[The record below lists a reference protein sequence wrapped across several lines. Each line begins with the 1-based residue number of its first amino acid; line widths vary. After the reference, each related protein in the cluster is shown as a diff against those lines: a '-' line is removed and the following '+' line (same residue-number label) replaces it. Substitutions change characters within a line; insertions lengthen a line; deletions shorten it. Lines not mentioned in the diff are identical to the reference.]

1 MATRSERYRTK
12 YFKSRGEAFAEYML
26 LADKLEEREE
36 LKYKAQLKVYDGA
49 MRAYAKELDRL
60 KKLRDGLSTKQ
71 IQANEA
77 YSKYIANQENAGA
90 RLEFTSSEAF
100 RRLQYSANASMA
112 RAMMFAGLKGT
123 SNARNIDPTIG
134 DIGKKAGTDGG
145 TPAETAVLYNNAYAG
160 AVAAPKDKD
169 NADIGFAIAMDR
181 HLDLKRNEYIG
192 MGFDEK
198 SASEAASADVSSEL
212 SEGDQGRLDNGN
224 RLRIGVP
231 TGSIGVIKDGRIE
244 AVPLDSAG
252 AIKKFGYKPADYTE
266 LMKNVDDRMTKLSR
280 PGIPDAPVPGDLKE
294 QQRDL
299 YFDAMFPDDDPAYQL
314 NRVMRGLSDV
324 SDEDLLADIQRL
336 TGYSRASAIT
346 DMGESSAGSSNDGGP
361 VGGAPIGSAPIIPSL
376 QAQPLT
382 PEQMDAARNQLKDR
396 AALRAADSITQD
408 KQADRFRERMELE
421 DAPLI
426 IEDPEAVTPAM
437 RVALLRGQAVEADQA
452 LKQVASNQADIE
464 AASDDLA
471 GGEEDMAVEL
481 TPKDQ
486 AKLDAARQATQDARL
501 KSEAADDAFGTQVGR
516 YRDFKAER
524 ELDEKAGKRRK
535 LEVLPEPEAPPK
547 PKGRKN
553 EDDLSMLE
561 ESPADRDIRLRTESA
576 IAAKKDY
583 EAGLAEK
590 KRKTPVGQEVQ
601 ALWQANRN
609 KGVESVAEM
618 LDNVARTYKNDEQR
632 LAAEVLF
639 GLEYEEKRAPRM
651 G

>member
-1 MATRSERYRTK
+1 
-12 YFKSRGEAFAEYML
+12 ML

-77 YSKYIANQENAGA
+77 YGKYMANQENAGA

-100 RRLQYSANASMA
+100 RRLVYSANASMA
-112 RAMMFAGLKGT
+112 RAMMFAGVKGT

-145 TPAETAVLYNNAYAG
+145 TPADTAALYNNALAS

-181 HLDLKRNEYIG
+181 HQDLKRNEYIA

-198 SASEAASADVSSEL
+198 SASEAAFADVSGQL
-212 SEGDQGRLDNGN
+212 SEGDQDRLSNGD

-231 TGSIGVIKDGRIE
+231 TGSIGIIKDGKIE
-244 AVPLDSAG
+244 AIPLDSAG
-252 AIKKFGYKPADYTE
+252 AIKKFGYKPADYAD
-266 LMKNVDDRMTKLSR
+266 LIKNVDDRMTKLSR
-280 PGIPDAPVPGDLKE
+280 PGVPDAPTPGDLKE

-324 SDEDLLADIQRL
+324 SDEELLADIQRL
-336 TGYSRASAIT
+336 TGYSRASSVPAVVP
-346 DMGESSAGSSNDGGP
+346 GSS
-361 VGGAPIGSAPIIPSL
+361 VSGATSIPSTTPIPSL

-382 PEQMDAARNQLKDR
+382 PEQMDVARNQLKDR
-396 AALRAADSITQD
+396 AALRAADSIAQD

-421 DAPLI
+421 DTPLV
-426 IEDPEAVTPAM
+426 IEDPYALTPSMSAGLRRDM
-437 RVALLRGQAVEADQA
+437 ANETLLPLSQAS
-452 LKQVASNQADIE
+452 KNQADIE
-464 AASDDLA
+464 ALSSDLA
-471 GGEEDMAVEL
+471 GGEEGFAVEL
-481 TPKDQ
+481 TPEDQ
-486 AKLDAARQATQDARL
+486 AKLDAAKKATRDALLKTQAYDT
-501 KSEAADDAFGTQVGR
+501 EASKKEQENLRFNEDRA
-516 YRDFKAER
+516 
-524 ELDEKAGKRRK
+524 LDEKGDKRRK
-535 LEVLPEPEAPPK
+535 LEVLPK

-609 KGVESVAEM
+609 KGSESVAEM